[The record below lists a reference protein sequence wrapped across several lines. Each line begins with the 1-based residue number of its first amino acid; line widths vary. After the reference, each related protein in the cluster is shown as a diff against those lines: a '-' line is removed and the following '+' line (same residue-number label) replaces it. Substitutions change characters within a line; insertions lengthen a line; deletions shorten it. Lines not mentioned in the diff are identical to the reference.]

1 MLLDG
6 ASQSF
11 LPHTLFCTEQRRSE
25 RDLDEMGPEKKS
37 GEGMGGRERGYQRQ
51 LAPLGWRE
59 NGWGEAAT
67 LGLGLW
73 LLSVASFLLCA
84 AHRGWLVWWLG
95 KKRGLGGFQK
105 RVFGRWGG
113 EGEGERRYIRR
124 QFGWS
129 LPLSPSLPFLGFG
142 RRKQGGVFTN
152 NFDKTFTKTFLKF
165 HSAIFATKSLI
176 NF

>member
-1 MLLDG
+1 MAPLN
-6 ASQSF
+6 
-11 LPHTLFCTEQRRSE
+11 LPPPTLFCTEANE
-25 RDLDEMGPEKKS
+25 IWTKWVLKKKVVKVW
-37 GEGMGGRERGYQRQ
+37 GEGKEAIKGSLRRWGGGKVVLGGGGGCNIGFGS
-51 LAPLGWRE
+51 LALIGRLLPPVCSAPWLAGLVV
-59 NGWGEAAT
+59 GE
-67 LGLGLW
+67 
-73 LLSVASFLLCA
+73 
-84 AHRGWLVWWLG
+84 
-95 KKRGLGGFQK
+95 KRGGFQK

>member
-1 MLLDG
+1 
-6 ASQSF
+6 
-11 LPHTLFCTEQRRSE
+11 
-25 RDLDEMGPEKKS
+25 
-37 GEGMGGRERGYQRQ
+37 MGGRERGYQRQ

-59 NGWGEAAT
+59 NGLGGGEAAT

-73 LLSVASFLLCA
+73 LLSVASSLLCA
-84 AHRGWLVWWLG
+84 AHRGWLVWWRE
-95 KKRGLGGFQK
+95 KKEGAFKKGFSEGGGRGE
-105 RVFGRWGG
+105 R
-113 EGEGERRYIRR
+113 EGERRYIRR